1 MGSTKFAPDIMR
13 RQRVSASTPKIVNE
27 KMHNFA
33 FTAGPIPQSL
43 GQFMGAIDCTMILIN
58 SLASNLGLLYV
69 GGSEVSIQNGVE
81 LDPGRGAIIEA
92 DAPVGDEIFAVN
104 LRDVWVVAA
113 NLTTCHV
120 VFITRSLPS

>member
-1 MGSTKFAPDIMR
+1 MGGFKFAPDIHR
-13 RQRVSASTPKIVNE
+13 RERIAATTPRYVNE
-27 KMHNFA
+27 KMHNFP
-33 FTAGPIPQSL
+33 FLAGPIPQNL
-43 GQFMGAIDCTMILIN
+43 GQNLGAIDCSMILVN

-92 DAPVGDEIFAVN
+92 DAPVDGCIYAVN

-113 NLTTCHV
+113 NLTFCHV
-120 VFITRSLPS
+120 VYITRSLQ